1 MQEGKE
7 KYPMPFFENRNVR
20 LRYQIDGLEDG
31 AWLILSN
38 SLGTQ
43 LDMWAPQMSTLRK
56 YFRILRYDTRG
67 HGQSSVPPGPY
78 TIPQLGEDVIALMDS
93 LKIERAHFCG
103 LSMGGMTG
111 MWLGANH
118 GERFSRLVL
127 CNTSALIG
135 PASLWDA
142 RIAKVK
148 SEGMASIT
156 GAVIERWFTPEYQRL
171 APNEVNLVKQMLL
184 ESPPAGY
191 VANCAAVR
199 DMDLREA
206 LFDIRVPTLVI
217 AGDRDAATP
226 PEDSKLV
233 ADRIAGAR
241 YVTLKAAHLS
251 NWEDT
256 VTFNRELIGFLTE
269 GA

>member
-1 MQEGKE
+1 
-7 KYPMPFFENRNVR
+7 MPFFENGQLR
-20 LRYQIDGLEDG
+20 LRYQIDGLDDG
-31 AWLILSN
+31 PWLIMSN

-56 YFRILRYDTRG
+56 HFRVLRYDTRG
-67 HGQSSVPPGPY
+67 HGQSSVTPGPY
-78 TIPQLGEDVIALMDS
+78 TIPQLGDDVIALMDH

-111 MWLGANH
+111 MWLGANR
-118 GERFSRLVL
+118 GERFNRLVL

-142 RIAKVK
+142 RIAKVN

-156 GAVIERWFTPEYQRL
+156 GAVIERWFTPEYQKS

-184 ESPPAGY
+184 DSPPAGY
-191 VANCAAVR
+191 TANCAAIR

-206 LFDIRVPTLVI
+206 LFTVRAPTLVI

-233 ADRIAGAR
+233 ADRIPGAR

-251 NWEDT
+251 NWEAT
-256 VTFNRELIGFLTE
+256 EEFNKELIGFLTA